1 MTSPDLECLALKRNR
16 RDPND
21 WRESSVILPG
31 TIVLVVIITVFP
43 IIVFGGSVLFEAV
56 WNVMH

>member
-1 MTSPDLECLALKRNR
+1 MKRNR
-16 RDPND
+16 REPKD